1 MKTILAI
8 IGLIAVALVG
18 YTYINGKKP
27 EVVRKAEDRI
37 VKKTDEQ
44 QADSAGKASEKNKD
58 GKKTPTPLDWDM
70 AQILKDPVTYFEYA
84 IADAQKKYDEIRA
97 KEAELRV
104 KQKQLAR
111 KVAEKK
117 KSAEGSKA
125 ILEKAVSAYKAAN
138 EKYASNAKDWVC
150 DFPYEGARTKKTKMN
165 RLIVKIKKR
174 AEQNQLIA
182 DRTNGVNVQY
192 ENIIL
197 VTEEKAFQLEMAL
210 ETLKSNYELAKSTE
224 TLDQINF
231 DREEIAKY
239 VDMSDVYQEMDGG
252 DKALEALSAGQAVQ
266 SGYDAE
272 LAELGL

>member
-1 MKTILAI
+1 MKTTLAI

-18 YTYINGKKP
+18 YTFINGKKP
-27 EVVRKAEDRI
+27 EFVQKTESKI
-37 VKKTDEQ
+37 VKESDKGTDI
-44 QADSAGKASEKNKD
+44 
-58 GKKTPTPLDWDM
+58 KTPEKTEAKKDKKHKTPLDWEM
-70 AQILKDPVTYFEYA
+70 TQILKDPVTYFEYA
-84 IADAQKKYDEIRA
+84 INDAQKKYNEIRA

-104 KQKQLAR
+104 KQKELAR
-111 KVAEKK
+111 KVSEKK
-117 KSAEGSKA
+117 KSAQGSKA
-125 ILEKAVSAYKAAN
+125 LLDKAVSAYKTAN
-138 EKYASNAKDWVC
+138 EKYASDAQNWVC
-150 DFPYEGARTKKTKMN
+150 DFPYEGARTKKAKMN

-197 VTEEKAFQLEMAL
+197 VSEEKAFQLEMAL

-231 DREEIAKY
+231 DKEAIAKY

-252 DKALEALSAGQAVQ
+252 EKALEALSAGQAVQ
-266 SGYDAE
+266 SGYDEE
-272 LAELGL
+272 LAALGL